1 MCGNVQADKYGVPRI
16 CFVNKMDRMGADFF
30 NTVKMIVSNLAAT
43 PAVLQVCGACFYMIQ
58 YQHTKQVHIFRC
70 NH

>member
-1 MCGNVQADKYGVPRI
+1 MQADKYKVPRI

-43 PAVLQVCGACFYMIQ
+43 PAVTQVGDSA
-58 YQHTKQVHIFRC
+58 
-70 NH
+70 